1 MILKQIEVLT
11 KRAIIMMASFVFL
24 IACEKPTEGLGFE
37 QVIGGTIEADSI
49 HIPIISFT
57 TSVDSILVA
66 LPYDQQL
73 IFGGYNSTRLLGRTI
88 SPSFGTEEARILA
101 QLLPEQVN
109 PDFGDNPLIDS
120 VNLYLRLTEA
130 YGDTSIAMNISV
142 NEIKQSFSKD
152 SSFFSNYSPLIGP
165 ELGRLDNYLPQPKSS
180 TFIDDLLAPATI
192 RIPLDTSYFQSKFAD
207 VGNGSFDSL
216 ASFATFVDYF
226 KGIEVKAE
234 TGASVLYTNLASNYS
249 LIRIYYHNDLD
260 TTFTDL
266 SFNQDKSTVPIT
278 FSAFNQDYTNSNID
292 LSSIDSVNGDELT
305 YVQAMGGTVTGFKFD
320 LEKIDSLSNEG
331 LIINRALIEF
341 YTAQGLGSAVA
352 PSPRMEVR
360 LFNGNALGDRI
371 LDYQVDGGGDG
382 NLRRGVL
389 RDNRYIFD
397 VSRQLFSVLNSGV
410 NNSMAITPLTRT
422 TAAHRTVLRGGK
434 EPQKQA
440 KVIIYYTK
448 P

>member
-1 MILKQIEVLT
+1 MIFKNIEVFT
-11 KRAIIMMASFVFL
+11 KRAIITLASFVFL
-24 IACEKPTEGLGFE
+24 SACEKPTEGLGFE

-66 LPYDQQL
+66 LPYTQQIL
-73 IFGGYNSTRLLGRTI
+73 FGGYNSTRLLGRTE

-109 PDFGDNPLIDS
+109 PDFGDNPIIDS

-142 NEIKQSFSKD
+142 SEIEQSFSKD
-152 SSFFSNYSPLIGP
+152 SSFFSNYSPLIGR
-165 ELGRLDNYLPQPKSS
+165 ELGRLDNYLPMPKTS
-180 TFIDDLLAPATI
+180 TFIEDLLAPATI
-192 RIPLDTSYFQSKFAD
+192 RIPLDLSYFQGKFAD
-207 VGNGSFDSL
+207 VGNGDFDSL
-216 ASFATFVDYF
+216 ASFGTFVDYF

-234 TGASVLYTNLASNYS
+234 TGSCILYTNLASNYS

-278 FSAFNQDYTNSNID
+278 FSAFNQDYTNSDVD
-292 LSSIDSVNGDELT
+292 LSAIDSVNGDEFT
-305 YVQAMGGTVTGFKFD
+305 YVQAMGGALTGFKFD

-341 YTAQGLGSAVA
+341 YTAQGLGTAVA
-352 PSPRMEVR
+352 PSPRMEIR
-360 LFNGNALGDRI
+360 LFNGHALGDRI

-389 RDNRYIFD
+389 RDNRYVFD